1 MDTIMTKGQI
11 MLTNSQNKKEIFS
24 EFRKQIFN
32 GLNEIKLSSLTNKLK
47 IINEFKSIK
56 VIELDD
62 LDTFESYVNYDHFLI
77 FKNDNNYYFCDIE
90 LVPGLKKESLV
101 KILDYNQY
109 LRKDK
114 IKKIQDENSID

>member
-1 MDTIMTKGQI
+1 MTKGQI